1 MTGNGQIHVPTVSI
15 TAHSQYLDS
24 KKYSWAPMML
34 HAMWIVESAYGYL
47 KSTFA
52 KAALFKTV
60 TRILL
65 SQTTIHRKG
74 IQEQRNAFM

>member
-1 MTGNGQIHVPTVSI
+1 
-15 TAHSQYLDS
+15 
-24 KKYSWAPMML
+24 ML
-34 HAMWIVESAYGYL
+34 HAMWIVERAYGYL

-65 SQTTIHRKG
+65 MNHESHTTIDKKRK
-74 IQEQRNAFM
+74 RNIW